1 MRRLPRRHAAKV
13 LACLAVLFLAAC
25 SLIKPAPKPSPQPEP
40 AAAEQPRKEEPPAKP
55 PAEKPAP
62 APVRSA
68 PTPPPAPEKP
78 KPVPLAPP
86 VRVTHVEWSSV
97 NLREG
102 PGTSYKVVG
111 NAKKGMSL
119 GILEDKGQWLRVR
132 LDDGKEAW
140 VYKAATLPAPQP
152 ASAGAKPKPK
162 PM

>member
-1 MRRLPRRHAAKV
+1 MRRLPKNHGAKLV
-13 LACLAVLFLAAC
+13 VCLTILFLTAC
-25 SLIKPAPKPSPQPEP
+25 SLIKPSPKPSPQPEP
-40 AAAEQPRKEEPPAKP
+40 VPEQTLKEEPPAKP

-78 KPVPLAPP
+78 KPVPPPPP

-102 PGTSYKVVG
+102 PGTNYKVVG

-119 GILEDKGQWLRVR
+119 GVLEDKGQWLRVR

-140 VYKAATLPAPQP
+140 VYKAATLPAPKP
-152 ASAGAKPKPK
+152 DSAGAKPKPK